1 MESVSVVVP
10 VYRGEKSIEELV
22 VRTLRVFDEERIDGE
37 IILVNDDSPDG
48 SWTLIESL
56 ASRDERVRGILLMRN
71 FGQHAALLCG
81 IRSATKRVIVT
92 MDDDLQHRPES
103 IPLLLAKIDEGFDV
117 VYAAAIVMPHAKWRN
132 FLSLGYKRF
141 LAMLIGSDAV
151 RYMSA
156 YRAFRVE
163 LRQAFDRFASPNVV
177 LDFLLAW
184 ASTRYVTI
192 FVQHDYRKHGS
203 TTYSI
208 RRLVYNVL
216 VILTGYTVKPLH
228 VATLVGFTFTLFG
241 LAVFVYAAILGL
253 TRHSLP
259 GFPFIAA
266 LISLMGGVQL
276 FCLGILGEYL
286 ARIHLRTSD
295 RPMYVVRDQT
305 TNKRLHEMTS

>member
-1 MESVSVVVP
+1 MDTVSVVVP
-10 VYRGEKSIEELV
+10 VYRGEKSLEELV
-22 VRTLRVFDEERIDGE
+22 QRTLRVFDDNGIDGE
-37 IILVNDDSPDG
+37 VILVNDDSPDG
-48 SWTLIESL
+48 SWPVIEML
-56 ASRDERVRGILLMRN
+56 ASRDRRVRGILFMRN

-81 IRSATKRVIVT
+81 IRNAEKSVIVT
-92 MDDDLQHRPES
+92 MDDDLQHPPES
-103 IPLLLAKIDEGFDV
+103 IPVLLAKIDEGFDV

-151 RYMSA
+151 LYMSA

-177 LDFLLAW
+177 IDFLLAW

-192 FVQHDYRKHGS
+192 FVPHDYRKHGKS
-203 TTYSI
+203 TYSI

-216 VILTGYTVKPLH
+216 VILTGYSVKPLH
-228 VATLVGFTFTLFG
+228 VATVVGFSFTIFG
-241 LAVFVYAAILGL
+241 LGVFVYAAFLGIA
-253 TRHSLP
+253 RHALP
-259 GFPFIAA
+259 GFPFLAA

-295 RPMYVVRDQT
+295 RPLYVVREQT
-305 TNKRLHEMTS
+305 SGKRLHEISP